1 MNVVRK
7 KNMPPRSKSQARLM
21 RAAAHGDIKLKGM
34 SKEEAREYVAGHK
47 TKNLPERI
55 EKFVR
60 EKKEKMNLPY
70 NQGTFGISQAGVG
83 ARI

>member
-1 MNVVRK
+1 MGLVASGK
-7 KNMPPRSKSQARLM
+7 KKV
-21 RAAAHGDIKLKGM
+21 KGL
-34 SKEEAREYVAGHK
+34 SEEEAKEYIRGQK
-47 TKNLPERI
+47 RDNLPERI

-60 EKKEKMNLPY
+60 EKKEKRAESLPY